1 MQRCNNPVVQKRA
14 GTIRPHRIQSEGG
27 MYRVVL
33 LAWFFVQTDARPS
46 QSLELRIEAPP
57 ELAAVRKRLESID
70 PQRFDDIAQLVG
82 LTDVGPAIRVVLAPE
97 SSDLARGVSAWI
109 AGFTVGESVVLFP
122 ARSPTYPNNSLEDV
136 MRHEVAHALIW
147 RVSGGR
153 PIPRWFNEGVAMA
166 AERNRGFDDRTQLF
180 YQLVTGS
187 RTSLDELDRLFEGG
201 QSDQVRAYALAGAL
215 VRDVFDLHGPAGCA
229 QILTRVGR
237 GAPFDAAFAD
247 VAGITPAAAES
258 EFWQR
263 QRIWTNWLP
272 IITSATTLWMA
283 VTLLAILAIYRR
295 RRRNLE
301 IEKQWG
307 KDENGGDDDL

>member
-1 MQRCNNPVVQKRA
+1 
-14 GTIRPHRIQSEGG
+14 

-33 LAWFFVQTDARPS
+33 FALFLTLQ
-46 QSLELRIEAPP
+46 LRIEAPS
-57 ELAAVRKRLESID
+57 ELSAVRQRLESID
-70 PQRFDDIAQLVG
+70 PQRFDDIAHLVG
-82 LTDVGPAIRVVLAPE
+82 LTDAGPAIRVMLAPE
-97 SSDLARGVSAWI
+97 SSDLARSVSPWI

-136 MRHEVAHALIW
+136 MRHEIAHALIW
-147 RVSGGR
+147 RRSGGR
-153 PIPRWFNEGVAMA
+153 PIPRWFNEGVAMV
-166 AERNRGFDDRTQLF
+166 AERDRGFEDQTQLF

-201 QSDQVRAYALAGAL
+201 QSDQVRAYALAGAI
-215 VRDVFDLHGPAGCA
+215 VHDVFERLGPAGCA
-229 QILTRVGR
+229 QILTRVDS
-237 GAPFDAAFAD
+237 GASFDAAFAD

-272 IITSATTLWMA
+272 VITSTTTLWMA

-295 RRRNLE
+295 RRRNRE
-301 IEKQWG
+301 IEKQWE
-307 KDENGGDDDL
+307 KDENGDDEDL

>member
-1 MQRCNNPVVQKRA
+1 MA
-14 GTIRPHRIQSEGG
+14 ALIHSEGG

-33 LAWFFVQTDARPS
+33 LALFFMQADARPS
-46 QSLELRIEAPP
+46 QSLQFRIEAPP

-70 PQRFDDIAQLVG
+70 PQRFTDIAQLVG
-82 LTDVGPAIRVVLAPE
+82 LTDIGPAIRVVLASE
-97 SSDLARGVSAWI
+97 SSDLGRRVSPWI
-109 AGFTVGESVVLFP
+109 AGFTVRDSVVLFP

-147 RVSGGR
+147 RTSGGR

-166 AERNRGFDDRTQLF
+166 AERERGFEDQTQLF

-187 RTSLDELDRLFEGG
+187 RTTLDELDRLFEGG
-201 QSDQVRAYALAGAL
+201 RSDQVRAYALAGA
-215 VRDVFDLHGPAGCA
+215 VVHDVFERHGPAA
-229 QILTRVGR
+229 SARILTRVGR
-237 GAPFDAAFAD
+237 GAPFDTAFAD

-272 IITSATTLWMA
+272 IITSTTTLWMA

-301 IEKQWG
+301 IAKQWE
-307 KDENGGDDDL
+307 KDEPVDDDNV

>member
-1 MQRCNNPVVQKRA
+1 
-14 GTIRPHRIQSEGG
+14 
-27 MYRVVL
+27 MYQVVL
-33 LAWFFVQTDARPS
+33 LVLFFMQADARPS
-46 QSLELRIEAPP
+46 QSLQLWIEAPP

-70 PQRFDDIAQLVG
+70 PRRFTDIAQLVG
-82 LTDVGPAIRVVLAPE
+82 LTDVGPAISIALVPE
-97 SSDLARGVSAWI
+97 SSDLARSVSPWI
-109 AGFTVGESVVLFP
+109 VGFTVRDSVVLFP

-147 RVSGGR
+147 RASGGR

-166 AERNRGFDDRTQLF
+166 AERERGFEDQTQLF

-201 QSDQVRAYALAGAL
+201 RSDQVRAYALAGAL
-215 VRDVFDLHGPAGCA
+215 VHDLFERYSPAGCA
-229 QILTRVGR
+229 QMLTHIGR
-237 GAPFDAAFAD
+237 GASFEAAFAD
-247 VAGITPAAAES
+247 VAGISPAAAES
-258 EFWQR
+258 EFWRR

-272 IITSATTLWMA
+272 IITSTTTLWMA

-301 IEKQWG
+301 IAKQWE
-307 KDENGGDDDL
+307 KDEQEDDEALPR

>member
-1 MQRCNNPVVQKRA
+1 VL
-14 GTIRPHRIQSEGG
+14 IHSEGG

-33 LAWFFVQTDARPS
+33 LALFFMQVGARPS
-46 QSLELRIEAPP
+46 QSLQLRIEAPP
-57 ELAAVRKRLESID
+57 ELAAVRKRLESIN

-97 SSDLARGVSAWI
+97 SSDPARSVSPWI

-147 RVSGGR
+147 RTSGGR

-166 AERNRGFDDRTQLF
+166 AERERGFEDQTQLF

-187 RTSLDELDRLFEGG
+187 RTSLDELDRLFDGG

-215 VRDVFDLHGPAGCA
+215 VHDVFELHGPAGCA
-229 QILTRVGR
+229 QILTRVGH
-237 GAPFDAAFAD
+237 GASFDAAFAD
-247 VAGITPAAAES
+247 VAGMTPAAAES

-272 IITSATTLWMA
+272 IITSTTTLWMA

-301 IEKQWG
+301 IAKEWE
-307 KDENGGDDDL
+307 KDEHVDDEDL